1 MAAATARVDEMV
13 KDYLLYRGFTNA
25 HRSFEAELKNEKE
38 RGLRA
43 DKLVEQ
49 LYTYIVTYDLASLRE
64 FWNNLNH
71 RLFSRLEQRYMP
83 SVRKLEVGLLKFYIV
98 YASQNNHQDKVREFF
113 EKMTPEI
120 QNQSEFKD
128 WFSFPFIKSPEE
140 NSSFVMYFTKP
151 WQDTYFLSLHN
162 FLSVII
168 QAMPA
173 PTLLNFDIEHKRMKN
188 LQEENEMLKQKLH
201 GITTKPETD
210 SQMRNQQP
218 NEPISRG
225 ANSMDLIYDFSAL
238 ADESFEQ
245 EKQQK
250 TSRRFPINFPA
261 PTLLG
266 KKTTNRTGGNSN
278 SKKTDQSASKAAT
291 KPVAKAKVSSKPVNI
306 QTKQL
311 KPSQVQIGA
320 TPPQGPS
327 RGGNGGSDQ
336 IKHEGDHGDHTVQ
349 RSPAK
354 STTVGTEDSHG
365 SPGLSSSVQQRRK
378 AIDQHIN
385 ERGQLLGNSDTKTEK
400 REGDVSPV
408 KRGLIGKATPPVTRA
423 QSAGTSDTPT
433 VTTHHTTRSVS
444 VVESSRT
451 SSHTKQVE
459 MVQFP
464 TESKAPAPGAESCPF
479 LPLSQE
485 EYCEHRAALSY
496 CRFSNTGQYIASVDV
511 DGVVKVWTW
520 SPQPTT
526 AATVMSKSAF
536 LSLEWASK
544 SDRWL
549 LLGNRSGNI
558 RLFDV
563 KEMKSFYEA
572 TADASYPRVIN
583 LCASPAGGSFV
594 CSASVN
600 RARSGSSSGESGPS
614 PSISKV
620 GKLTLWD
627 LRTMKVNKQLP
638 IDPGPM
644 AVNCCAFNHNGQLL
658 LTGAAD
664 GLIRMY
670 DIQQC
675 RCISQWEAHSG
686 EVLSLQFS
694 NDETTCYSMGSD
706 SKFLQWSVHKPG
718 LQQQELPIHP
728 GASLPFLASG
738 LWGGKEIPKGRLFSF
753 DGEGQY
759 VLTCDKNKGLI
770 YKVNGGLSKTLDL
783 SGHKSNLTTVD
794 WSPGIDTK
802 VCLTGAMDGK
812 VNIYTLLSH

>member
-1 MAAATARVDEMV
+1 MAAATGRVDEMV
-13 KDYLLYRGFTNA
+13 KDYLLYRGFTSA
-25 HRSFEAELKNEKE
+25 HRTFEAEVKNEKE

-43 DKLVEQ
+43 DRLVEQ
-49 LYTYIVTYDLASLRE
+49 LYAYIVTYDLTSLRE

-140 NSSFVMYFTKP
+140 NATFVMYFTKP

-168 QAMPA
+168 QAMHI
-173 PTLLNFDIEHKRMKN
+173 LFVHKRMKN
-188 LQEENEMLKQKLH
+188 LQEENDMMKQRLLSSTPKSD
-201 GITTKPETD
+201 TE
-210 SQMRNQQP
+210 SQMRNHPP

-250 TSRRFPINFPA
+250 TTRRFPINFSA
-261 PTLLG
+261 PPLLG
-266 KKTTNRTGGNSN
+266 KKSTNRSGGNNN
-278 SKKTDQSASKAAT
+278 SKKIDQTASKTAA
-291 KPVAKAKVSSKPVNI
+291 KPSARAKVPSKPVNI

-311 KPSQVQIGA
+311 KPSQPQAGA
-320 TPPQGPS
+320 TPPQGQS
-327 RGGNGGSDQ
+327 RGGNGSADQVKHLVDHSDHA
-336 IKHEGDHGDHTVQ
+336 IQ

-354 STTVGTEDSHG
+354 VTAVGPEDIQG
-365 SPGLSSSVQQRRK
+365 SPGLAVGLHQRQK
-378 AIDQHIN
+378 VIDQHMN
-385 ERGQLLGNSDTKTEK
+385 ERGQLLGGPELKIEK
-400 REGDVSPV
+400 RPSEGDISPV
-408 KRGLIGKATPPVTRA
+408 KRGLIGKSTPPVTRA
-423 QSAGTSDTPT
+423 QSAGTTDTPN
-433 VTTHHTTRSVS
+433 VTSHHTARSVS
-444 VVESSRT
+444 VVESSKT
-451 SSHTKQVE
+451 TGHPKQVE
-459 MVQFP
+459 MIQFSA
-464 TESKAPAPGAESCPF
+464 ESKSPTTGVESCPF
-479 LPLSQE
+479 LLLSQE

-496 CRFSNTGQYIASVDV
+496 CRFSNTGQYVASVDV

-600 RARSGSSSGESGPS
+600 RTRSGSSSGESGPA

-644 AVNCCAFNHNGQLL
+644 AVNCCSFNHNGQLL

-664 GLIRMY
+664 GVIRMY

-675 RCISQWEAHSG
+675 RCISQWEAHNG

-718 LQQQELPIHP
+718 LQQQELSIHP

-738 LWGGKEIPKGRLFSF
+738 LSGGKEIPKGRLFAF

-759 VLTCDKNKGLI
+759 ILTCDKNKGLV
-770 YKVNGGLSKTLDL
+770 YKVNGDL
-783 SGHKSNLTTVD
+783 SRTMDLSEHKSNLTTVD
-794 WSPGIDTK
+794 WSPSIDTR

-812 VNIYTLLSH
+812 VNICTLLSQ

>member
-1 MAAATARVDEMV
+1 MAAATGRVDEMV
-13 KDYLLYRGFTNA
+13 KDYLLYRGFTSA

-43 DKLVEQ
+43 DRLVEQ
-49 LYTYIVTYDLASLRE
+49 LYNYIVTYDLASLRE

-140 NSSFVMYFTKP
+140 NTTFVMYFTKQ

-188 LQEENEMLKQKLH
+188 LQEENDIMKQRLL
-201 GITTKPETD
+201 GTTPKVDTE
-210 SQMRNQQP
+210 SQTRNQP
-218 NEPISRG
+218 PTEPISRG

-250 TSRRFPINFPA
+250 TTRRFPINFSA
-261 PTLLG
+261 PPLLG
-266 KKTTNRTGGNSN
+266 KKSTNRSTGNNN
-278 SKKTDQSASKAAT
+278 SKKNDQSVSKTASKPT
-291 KPVAKAKVSSKPVNI
+291 PSKAKASSKPVNI
-306 QTKQL
+306 QSKQL
-311 KPSQVQIGA
+311 KPSQVPVGA
-320 TPPQGPS
+320 TPPQSMS
-327 RGGNGGSDQ
+327 RGGNGGP
-336 IKHEGDHGDHTVQ
+336 EHGVVQ

-354 STTVGTEDSHG
+354 VTSVETEDHQG
-365 SPGLSSSVQQRRK
+365 SPARQS
-378 AIDQHIN
+378 
-385 ERGQLLGNSDTKTEK
+385 
-400 REGDVSPV
+400 EGDISPA
-408 KRGLIGKATPPVTRA
+408 KRSMKSTPPVTRA
-423 QSAGTSDTPT
+423 QSAGTTDMPA
-433 VTTHHTTRSVS
+433 VTTRSTTRSVS
-444 VVESSRT
+444 VIESSKMT
-451 SSHTKQVE
+451 SQPKQVE
-459 MVQFP
+459 MVQFSA
-464 TESKAPAPGAESCPF
+464 ESKPPPTGTETCPF
-479 LPLSQE
+479 ILLSQE
-485 EYCEHRAALSY
+485 EYSEHRAALSY
-496 CRFSNTGQYIASVDV
+496 CRFSNTGQYVASVDV

-572 TADASYPRVIN
+572 TADASYPRMIN
-583 LCASPAGGSFV
+583 LCTSPTGGSFV

-600 RARSGSSSGESGPS
+600 RARSGSSSGEGS
-614 PSISKV
+614 PASSISKV

-638 IDPGPM
+638 IDPGPI
-644 AVNCCAFNHNGQLL
+644 AVNCCSFNHNGQLL

-664 GLIRMY
+664 GVIRMY

-686 EVLSLQFS
+686 EVQSLQFS
-694 NDETTCYSMGSD
+694 NDETTCYSMGTD

-718 LQQQELPIHP
+718 VQQQELPIHS
-728 GASLPFLASG
+728 GASLPFLTTG
-738 LWGGKEIPKGRLFSF
+738 LSGGKEIPKGRLFSF

-759 VLTCDKNKGLI
+759 ILTCDKNKGLI
-770 YKVNGGLSKTLDL
+770 YRVGEGLSKTLDL

-794 WSPGIDTK
+794 WSPSIDTR

>member
-1 MAAATARVDEMV
+1 MAAATGRVDEMV
-13 KDYLLYRGFTNA
+13 KDYLLYRGFTSA
-25 HRSFEAELKNEKE
+25 HRAFEAELKNEKE

-43 DKLVEQ
+43 DRLVEQ
-49 LYTYIVTYDLASLRE
+49 LYSYIVTYDLASLRE

-120 QNQSEFKD
+120 QNQPEFKD

-140 NSSFVMYFTKP
+140 NTTFVMYFTKH

-188 LQEENEMLKQKLH
+188 LQEENEMMKQRLLGSNH
-201 GITTKPETD
+201 KPETE
-210 SQMRNQQP
+210 SQLRNQPP

-250 TSRRFPINFPA
+250 TTRRFPINFSTP
-261 PTLLG
+261 PLLG
-266 KKTTNRTGGNSN
+266 KKSTNRSGGNNN
-278 SKKTDQSASKAAT
+278 SKKTDQSASKT
-291 KPVAKAKVSSKPVNI
+291 VSKPTTKAKVSSKPVNI

-311 KPSQVQIGA
+311 KPSQVQVGL
-320 TPPQGPS
+320 TPPQGQS
-327 RGGNGGSDQ
+327 RGGNGGPDQ
-336 IKHEGDHGDHTVQ
+336 MKYSGEHGDRNVQ

-354 STTVGTEDSHG
+354 ATMVDSEEPQG
-365 SPGLSSSVQQRRK
+365 SPGLARQS
-378 AIDQHIN
+378 
-385 ERGQLLGNSDTKTEK
+385 
-400 REGDVSPV
+400 EGDISPV
-408 KRGLIGKATPPVTRA
+408 KRGLMGKSTPPVTRA
-423 QSAGTSDTPT
+423 QSAGTTDTPT
-433 VTTHHTTRSVS
+433 VTPLNTTRSVS
-444 VVESSRT
+444 VVET
-451 SSHTKQVE
+451 SKTIGFPKQVE
-459 MVQFP
+459 MIQFP
-464 TESKAPAPGAESCPF
+464 SESKSPPTGAESCPF
-479 LPLSQE
+479 LLLSQE

-496 CRFSNTGQYIASVDV
+496 CRFSNTGQYVASVDV

-536 LSLEWASK
+536 LSLDWASK

-583 LCASPAGGSFV
+583 LCTSPAGGSFV

-600 RARSGSSSGESGPS
+600 RARSGSSSGEGS
-614 PSISKV
+614 PASSISKV

-644 AVNCCAFNHNGQLL
+644 AINCCSFNHNGQLL

-664 GLIRMY
+664 GVIRMY

-675 RCISQWEAHSG
+675 RCISQWDAHSG
-686 EVLSLQFS
+686 EVQSLQFS

-718 LQQQELPIHP
+718 VQQQELPIHP

-738 LWGGKEIPKGRLFSF
+738 LSGGKEIPKGRLFAF

-759 VLTCDKNKGLI
+759 ILTCDKNKGLI

-794 WSPGIDTK
+794 WSPSIDTR

-812 VNIYTLLSH
+812 VNIYTLLSQ